1 MVTLAGPLRYGIA
14 MRAILLL
21 VSLLAVACGRA
32 ADAFEVRAEGA
43 TSAELALC
51 GHSAPL
57 DRTDGKFSGTLPI
70 RCEGDGTIKIGFPNQ
85 PPVSCP
91 IGYVTPG
98 APQFF
103 SFKVVN
109 GRCWASGT

>member
-1 MVTLAGPLRYGIA
+1 MVTFAGPLRYGTT

-21 VSLLAVACGRA
+21 VPLLAVACGRA
-32 ADAFEVRAEGA
+32 ADTFEVRAEGA
-43 TSAELALC
+43 SSAELALC

-70 RCEGDGTIKIGFPNQ
+70 RCEGDGIIKISFPHR

-98 APQFF
+98 AAQ
-103 SFKVVN
+103 SFAFEVEN
-109 GRCWASGT
+109 GRCRASDT